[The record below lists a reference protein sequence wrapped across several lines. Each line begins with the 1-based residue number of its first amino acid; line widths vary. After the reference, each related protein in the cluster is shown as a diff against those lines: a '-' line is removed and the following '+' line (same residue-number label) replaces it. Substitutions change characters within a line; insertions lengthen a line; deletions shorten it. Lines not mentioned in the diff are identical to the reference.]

1 MSYKLL
7 NVRYSLVT
15 IGSML
20 LASATFGFAYNFLS
34 QSGFDDATTGTTI
47 SLISL
52 LGVFVGPFVADIV
65 DRSSKLTQ
73 KMFIAASMVV
83 CAAFCALL
91 LVVPAGAFLI
101 LPVVVIAFMSA
112 SVGVPLLNGMAFI
125 YEKAG
130 GVINYGLCRGL
141 GSAAFAVG
149 SAILGRLW
157 AAMGR
162 TSLPIWCI
170 VCAVLTLVAV
180 MLMPDAPKALAENGE
195 RGDAEKPISIFQFF
209 SRYKNVTLVVLAL
222 LLMYF
227 CHYLIQTYMAKII
240 GTFAAN
246 DVEGIQGTALF
257 IQAMSEL
264 PTMFGFSLLMRKFGV
279 PKIIVVASVFFTV
292 KHAIVLF
299 TSNTFMLY
307 GAMALQ
313 MVSFAAIFTGTVYL
327 ANDYVGEADRNKGQA
342 VFASSGAVGML
353 LSSFLGGWLF
363 QFLEVRPVLV
373 VGVVVSTCGTLL
385 MVYGIRRL
393 TAGAKGQ

>member
-149 SAILGRLW
+149 SAVLGRLW

-162 TSLPIWCI
+162 TSLPVWCI
-170 VCAVLTLVAV
+170 VSAVFTLVAV
-180 MLMPDAPKALAENGE
+180 MLMPDAPKDMAGNNKHENV
-195 RGDAEKPISIFQFF
+195 EKPISIFQFF
-209 SRYKNVTLVVLAL
+209 SRYKDVTLVVLAL
-222 LLMYF
+222 VLMYF

-240 GTFAAN
+240 GTFATS

-279 PKIIVVASVFFTV
+279 PKIIVAASVFFTV

-299 TSNTFMLY
+299 TSNAFMLY
-307 GAMALQ
+307 GAMVLQ

-342 VFASSGAVGML
+342 VFAASGAVGML

-373 VGVVVSTCGTLL
+373 VGVVVSACGTLL
-385 MVYGIRRL
+385 TLYGMRRL

>member
-149 SAILGRLW
+149 SAVLGRLW

-162 TSLPIWCI
+162 TSLPVWCI
-170 VCAVLTLVAV
+170 VSAVFTLVAV
-180 MLMPDAPKALAENGE
+180 MLMPDAPKDMAGNNKHENV
-195 RGDAEKPISIFQFF
+195 EKPISIFQFF
-209 SRYKNVTLVVLAL
+209 SRYKDVTLVVLAL
-222 LLMYF
+222 VLMYF

-240 GTFAAN
+240 GTFATS

-264 PTMFGFSLLMRKFGV
+264 PTMFGFTLLLKRLSV
-279 PKIIVVASVFFTV
+279 EKILVA
-292 KHAIVLF
+292 
-299 TSNTFMLY
+299 
-307 GAMALQ
+307 
-313 MVSFAAIFTGTVYL
+313 AAIFYSLKHVLVLVACNAGSVPLFYAAMVLQMLSYAAITPGIVYF
-327 ANDYVGEADRNKGQA
+327 ANQRVAEADQNKGQA
-342 VFASSGAVGML
+342 IFITANSVGGLLASFV
-353 LSSFLGGWLF
+353 GGWMFELMGVMPG
-363 QFLEVRPVLV
+363 LT
-373 VGVVVSTCGTLL
+373 VGVVASCAGTLL
-385 MVYGIRRL
+385 MLWGLR
-393 TAGAKGQ
+393 K